1 MQRRLNVTLLYDQQ
15 VNQDF
20 LLLFG
25 AETATKLLEKWDTS
39 FKPKVIKEAKQ
50 LTPSTDLCHLLKSCR
65 EACREWWQWYAWL
78 HVCLTILIF
87 IFTFSFDKL
96 SDKFHPKQTGTVTW
110 LLCCYCFIFCHL
122 QLDGRGGP
130 KSKGCSRQNGALS
143 QGKYCMFPH
152 FLKSYKTLF

>member
-50 LTPSTDLCHLLKSCR
+50 LTPSTDLCHLLKAA
-65 EACREWWQWYAWL
+65 E
-78 HVCLTILIF
+78 
-87 IFTFSFDKL
+87 KL
-96 SDKFHPKQTGTVTW
+96 AENDDNGT
-110 LLCCYCFIFCHL
+110 
-122 QLDGRGGP
+122 LD
-130 KSKGCSRQNGALS
+130 
-143 QGKYCMFPH
+143 CMFV
-152 FLKSYKTLF
+152 